1 MPACVATQ
9 LSEATFTGGSAP
21 GTDDLYVRAYDG
33 SQWSNWHPIMAT
45 THA

>member
-9 LSEATFTGGSAP
+9 LSQATFTGGSAP
-21 GTDDLYVRAYDG
+21 GADDLYVRAYDG

-45 THA
+45 MHA